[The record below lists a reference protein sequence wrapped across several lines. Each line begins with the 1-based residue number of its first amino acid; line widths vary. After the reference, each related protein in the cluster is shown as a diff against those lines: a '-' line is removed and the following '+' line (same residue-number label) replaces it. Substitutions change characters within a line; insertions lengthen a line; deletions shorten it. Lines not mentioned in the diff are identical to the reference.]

1 MSYMPTRTKAPATFI
16 HKGMRLGVKCTNPT
30 KCLHT
35 STDSYISVLS
45 PASDAVLIL
54 HQKGTCKWY
63 NITAVNQCLWGQMV
77 LMIFKMRS
85 SLLTTL
91 VTGEQSFFLTASGP
105 FVLAEF
111 PQQLPCACTCELS
124 FSLLCRITNIAGQ
137 LVRNECNILSLGGIK
152 ASEVPLLQEQQ
163 RILFGLA
170 FFVTLTIDSSA

>member
-30 KCLHT
+30 QCLHT

-45 PASDAVLIL
+45 PASDAVSIL
-54 HQKGTCKWY
+54 HQNGTCKWY

-111 PQQLPCACTCELS
+111 RQQLPCACTCELS

>member
-30 KCLHT
+30 QCLHT

-111 PQQLPCACTCELS
+111 PVPVPV
-124 FSLLCRITNIAGQ
+124 SLASHCSAGLQ
-137 LVRNECNILSLGGIK
+137 ILQGNWF
-152 ASEVPLLQEQQ
+152 A
-163 RILFGLA
+163 
-170 FFVTLTIDSSA
+170 TSAIS